1 MRYWR
6 GWMYLKEC
14 SIRGWKGESRGGQ
27 DERKFNEKKWKGW
40 NVLGGKFSEEMERL
54 VVLEGKFSEKNGRVG
69 MYLKKV
75 QKRKF
80 NERMERLGHT

>member
-1 MRYWR
+1 
-6 GWMYLKEC
+6 MYLKDY

-40 NVLGGKFSEEMERL
+40 NVLGRKFSEEMERL

>member
-1 MRYWR
+1 MKRWKGWVCLKESSMRYWR

-40 NVLGGKFSEEMERL
+40 GVIGGKFSDEMERL
-54 VVLEGKFSEKNGRVG
+54 SC
-69 MYLKKV
+69 
-75 QKRKF
+75 
-80 NERMERLGHT
+80 T